1 MSQDTIAAIATAP
14 GEGGIGV
21 IRVSGPEAFS
31 VGRRV
36 FVSGSGND
44 PKPRVLTY
52 GHIQDPDN
60 GDTIDEVLCVFL
72 PGPHT
77 YTTED
82 TVEIDCHGG
91 MVPLRKTL
99 ELLLRQGA
107 RTAERGEFTKRAF
120 LGGRLDLSQAEAVM
134 DLISAKADRSYAS
147 ALDQLNGSVSRKIRE
162 IRARLVDVLVDL
174 TVNIDYPD
182 EDIEELTYQKLSDAL
197 MEISG
202 SVDDLRESCET
213 GRILREGL
221 RVSIIGKP
229 NVGKSSLMNALLG
242 QARAIVTDIPGT
254 TRDTIEE
261 SLHIRG
267 IPVVLTD
274 TAGIRDTED
283 QVESMGI
290 ERSRDAFLHA
300 DLVLWMLDGSRPLS
314 EEDLS
319 IREQLDSAR
328 TLVILNKTDLPQAVS
343 VEEAENLFEGAKVI
357 ATCMKEANGL
367 SLIEDA
373 IEHRVISGQAAASGD
388 VLITNARHKSLL
400 DQTAASLADA
410 GAAVSAGEPLELIE
424 IDVNAAYV
432 LLGQIIG
439 EAVEDDIL
447 NAVFERFCLGK

>member
-14 GEGGIGV
+14 GESGIGV

-99 ELLLRQGA
+99 ELLLRQGS

-261 SLHIRG
+261 NLHIRG

-319 IREQLDSAR
+319 IREQLDPAR

-343 VEEAENLFEGAKVI
+343 VEEAENLFEGAEVI
-357 ATCMKEANGL
+357 ATCMKEADGL
-367 SLIEDA
+367 SLVEDSIER
-373 IEHRVISGQAAASGD
+373 RVISGQAAASGD

-400 DQTAASLADA
+400 DQTASSLADA